1 MAYTA
6 AMSGE
11 AGANL
16 EGELY
21 SVSVGTGLIVSVAIP
36 PGDDGSAV
44 GRYFEDRS
52 ASFRRWLAHAK
63 PALDALFA
71 QLVGEGEPLVLVNQP
86 HETLDGTFLESGKD
100 AHFRK
105 YHRGGPLAVHLDGDR
120 LLPEG
125 QTLRLKLLVSKRVEK
140 KRMDA
145 LLARVAQVLLEAR
158 PPPEPPEPDNHGFD
172 DGIDAPPPPPPSRWA
187 RLFGRRKP

>member
-1 MAYTA
+1 
-6 AMSGE
+6 MSGE

-21 SVSVGTGLIVSVAIP
+21 SVSVGSGLIVSVALP

-44 GRYFEDRS
+44 GRYFDDHS
-52 ASFRRWLAHAK
+52 APFERWMAHAK
-63 PALDALFA
+63 PQLDALFA
-71 QLVGEGEPLVLVNQP
+71 QLVAEGEPLVPVNQP

-105 YHRGGPLAVHLDGDR
+105 YHRGGPLAVFLDGHG

-125 QTLRLKLLVSKRVEK
+125 QTLRLKLVVARRVEK

-145 LLARVAQVLLEAR
+145 LLARVAQVLLAAR
-158 PPPEPPEPDNHGFD
+158 PPPEPPEPDDHGFD
-172 DGIDAPPPPPPSRWA
+172 ALPPPPPPSRWA